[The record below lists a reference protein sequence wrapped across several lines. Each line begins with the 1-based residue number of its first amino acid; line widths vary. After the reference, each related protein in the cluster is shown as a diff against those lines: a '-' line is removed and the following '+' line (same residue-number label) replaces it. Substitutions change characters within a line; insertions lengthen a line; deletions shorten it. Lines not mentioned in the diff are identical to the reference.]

1 MEAEGGTRGGGAGV
15 GWQSPTQLDRVY
27 VWPGSTPATCP
38 DISETSLGRHWHFH
52 MSSRREGEVCA
63 TRFVCKRACLRAF
76 PRVCASSRYVWA
88 LMCIVLFFTLAWWPG
103 KSPPKGSETLRRA
116 LRRRLM
122 DLYQAVKIDNCHS
135 SSGCLEVNPDQQGLA
150 KQSNH
155 GAYKSQHAS
164 VSFGCP

>member
-1 MEAEGGTRGGGAGV
+1 MWRQREVHKGGTTV
-15 GWQSPTQLDRVY
+15 GQQSPTQLDRVY

-38 DISETSLGRHWHFH
+38 DISKHLLRGADISICPVEKRERRVWH
-52 MSSRREGEVCA
+52 SSSAGMHVCVHA
-63 TRFVCKRACLRAF
+63 WECVFFLC
-76 PRVCASSRYVWA
+76 YVWA

-103 KSPPKGSETLRRA
+103 KSLPKGSEMLRRT
-116 LRRRLM
+116 RRRKLM

-150 KQSNH
+150 THGSH
-155 GAYKSQHAS
+155 GAYKSQHAT